1 VTLKRAVSH
10 DPEMAAPFHL
20 GWFLNFTAVEWD
32 DHFASQEWPFTGDFY
47 VDMARSLERACFD
60 YVLIEDTL
68 MVPDAYG
75 GSFDAYLKHAMMVPK
90 HDPVPLA
97 TLLAGATSRLGLVAT
112 MSTSFW
118 PPFMLARAA
127 ATVDHIARG
136 RFGWN
141 IVTSG
146 EDAAAQ
152 NFGMD
157 RLTEH
162 DLRYDIAD
170 EYVDLV
176 CQLWGSWDPD
186 AVVMDHETGV
196 WARGDKV
203 RTIDFEGRWFKSRG
217 PLNAV
222 PPVQGRPVFVQA
234 GGSPK
239 GRQFA
244 AKWADSIV
252 AIANG
257 VEGMKEYRDDVRARA
272 EAQGRKP
279 DDIKVLFLV
288 SPVLGET
295 TAEAY
300 ERKERLERSDRYAI
314 QTLLLMSSITD
325 IDFSQ
330 FDLDA
335 VLPPLTTNGE
345 QGSLTKFMQ
354 EGSGK
359 TLRQLASEGAAN
371 SVHLVGTPGDV
382 ADQMGEIMAE
392 VGGDGFL
399 ITANA
404 GPLSRRYVS
413 EITDG
418 LVPALQKRGLART
431 SYTHE
436 QFRDNLLEF

>member
-1 VTLKRAVSH
+1 MPT
-10 DPEMAAPFHL
+10 PFHL
-20 GWFLNFTAVEWD
+20 GWFLNFTALEWND
-32 DHFASQEWPFTGDFY
+32 AFSATEDAFTGEFY
-47 VDMARSLERACFD
+47 VDMARSLERAGFD
-60 YVLIEDTL
+60 YMLIEDTL

-75 GSFDAYLKHAMMVPK
+75 HSFDAYLKYAMMTPK

-97 TLLAGATSRLGLVAT
+97 TLIAGATSRLGLVAT
-112 MSTSFW
+112 MSTSFY
-118 PPFMLARAA
+118 PPFMLARLA
-127 ATVDHIARG
+127 ATVDHIAKG

-152 NFGMD
+152 NFGQD
-157 RLTEH
+157 KLTEH

-170 EYVDLV
+170 EYVTL
-176 CQLWGSWDPD
+176 CNQLWESWDTD
-186 AVVMDHETGV
+186 AVVMDRETDTF
-196 WARGDKV
+196 ARGDRV

-217 PLNAV
+217 PLTTV
-222 PPVQGRPVFVQA
+222 RPPQGRPVFVQA

-257 VEGMKEYRDDVRARA
+257 PAGMKEYRDDVRARA

-279 DDIKVLFLV
+279 DDVKVLFLV
-288 SPVLGET
+288 SPVLGAT
-295 TAEAY
+295 TAEAEEKRARMAAS
-300 ERKERLERSDRYAI
+300 ERYQMQS
-314 QTLLLMSSITD
+314 LLLIASITD

-330 FDLDA
+330 FPLDE

-359 TLRQLASEGAAN
+359 TLRQLASEGMGS
-371 SVHLVGTPGDV
+371 SVQLVGTPDDV
-382 ADQMGEIMAE
+382 ADQMEAVMEE

-399 ITANA
+399 LTANA
-404 GPLSRRYVS
+404 GPLNRRYVAD
-413 EITDG
+413 ITEG
-418 LVPALQKRGLART
+418 LVPALQRRGLTRT
-431 SYTHE
+431 SYTFE
-436 QFRDNLLEF
+436 QFRDNLLEY

>member
-1 VTLKRAVSH
+1 MTT
-10 DPEMAAPFHL
+10 APFHL
-20 GWFLNFTAVEWD
+20 GWFMNFTAIEWD
-32 DHFASQEWPFTGDFY
+32 DHFSSTEDPFTGDFY

-60 YVLIEDTL
+60 YMLIEDTL

-75 GSFDAYLKHAMMVPK
+75 HSFDAYLKHAMMVPK

-97 TLLAGATSRLGLVAT
+97 TLMAAATKRIGLVAT
-112 MSTSFW
+112 MSTSFY
-118 PPFMLARAA
+118 PPFMLARLA

-146 EDAAAQ
+146 EDSAAQ

-157 RLTEH
+157 KLTEH

-170 EYVDLV
+170 EYVDL
-176 CQLWGSWDPD
+176 CCKLWESWDTD
-186 AVVMDHETGV
+186 AVVMDRDTGT
-196 WARGDKV
+196 WARGDRV

-217 PLNAV
+217 PLNTV
-222 PPVQGRPVFVQA
+222 RPPQGRPVFVQA

-244 AKWADSIV
+244 ATWADSIV

-257 VEGMKEYRDDVRARA
+257 VEGMKSYRDDVRARA
-272 EAQGRKP
+272 EAIGRKP

-295 TAEAY
+295 TAEAE
-300 ERKERLERSDRYAI
+300 ERKARLSESDRYVE
-314 QTLLLMSSITD
+314 QSLLLVSSITD

-330 FDLDA
+330 FPLDE

-359 TLRQLASEGAAN
+359 TLRQLAKEGLAN
-371 SVHLVGTPGDV
+371 SVHLVGTPDDV

-399 ITANA
+399 LTANSDM
-404 GPLSRRYVS
+404 LSRRYIA

-418 LVPALQKRGLART
+418 LVPALQRRGLSRT